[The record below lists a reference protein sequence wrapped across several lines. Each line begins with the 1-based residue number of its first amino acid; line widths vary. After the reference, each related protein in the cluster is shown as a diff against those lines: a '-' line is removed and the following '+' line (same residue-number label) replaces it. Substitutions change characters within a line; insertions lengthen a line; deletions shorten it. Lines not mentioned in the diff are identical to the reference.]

1 MSSKRPKRVADP
13 MTMQWVEFPDPAPAT
28 AMQAVPDPAPAT
40 AVQDKDPVDDYLD
53 RNYPGLSMAWSI
65 PDLLKTLI
73 RETVKTRFE
82 NGKN

>member
-13 MTMQWVEFPDPAPAT
+13 VTMQWVELDS
-28 AMQAVPDPAPAT
+28 QAVPDPGPAT

-53 RNYPGLSMAWSI
+53 SNYPGLAMAWSI
-65 PDLLKTLI
+65 PDLLKIII

-82 NGKN
+82 NDRN